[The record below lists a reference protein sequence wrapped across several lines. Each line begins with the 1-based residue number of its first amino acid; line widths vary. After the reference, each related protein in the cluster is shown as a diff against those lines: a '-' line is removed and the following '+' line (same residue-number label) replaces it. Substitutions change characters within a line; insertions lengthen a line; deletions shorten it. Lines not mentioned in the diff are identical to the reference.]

1 MSIFR
6 GHSVAYAL
14 FLLVADVVCVL
25 LATLAAAFLT
35 YSTLDYLTFT
45 QYFFHVLLYSS
56 AFFVAWVWVALSIGI
71 FRDSQRDDLSFQIA
85 NIFKGVVIS
94 IGVSAVTAIYLSP
107 RDPNP
112 AVLTSFA
119 LFVFALLTGYRA
131 ALCLI
136 IWGARQYGYNF
147 RHVLLVG
154 ANERTVNLADTLVH
168 HARFGYH
175 IVGIL
180 EDDCE
185 RLALMGDRDIPHMGR
200 FADLDKV
207 LTENVVDELHICL
220 PVRSYY
226 ETIQSMAHFSVSLGV
241 TVRLVADLFP
251 LRLATSRLHRIEN
264 IPMLSL
270 STVPEDTLRLTIK
283 RVMDLVG
290 SAILLIVLTPVF
302 LATAIAIKLDSPGPA
317 FFTQERVGKNQRRFK
332 MIKFR
337 SMVQNAEALRAELAD
352 LNEAD
357 GPVFK
362 IKDDPRVT
370 RVGRF
375 IRKTSIDELPQLL
388 NVFWGEMSLVG
399 PRPLPPAEVEQQSW
413 NQRRRLSVKP
423 GMTGLWQVSGR
434 SALSFKEWV
443 NLDLN
448 YIDNWSIRND
458 IVILFRTLYV
468 VLRGRGAS

>member
-14 FLLVADVVCVL
+14 FLLAADVGCVL
-25 LATLAAAFLT
+25 LATLAAALLT
-35 YSTLDYLTFT
+35 YSTLDYLTFG
-45 QYFFHVLLYSS
+45 QYFFHVLIYSS
-56 AFFVAWVWVALSIGI
+56 AFFVAWVWVALSVGI
-71 FRDSQRDDLSFQIA
+71 FRDSQRDDLGFQLV

-94 IGVSAVTAIYLSP
+94 IGVSAVSAIYLSP

-112 AVLTSFA
+112 AVLTSYA
-119 LFVFALLTGYRA
+119 VFVFVLLAGYRA

-154 ANERTVNLADTLVH
+154 ANQRTVNLADTLVH

-180 EDDCE
+180 EDDSE

-251 LRLATSRLHRIEN
+251 LRLATSRLHRIEH

-283 RVMDLVG
+283 RAMDLVG
-290 SAILLIVLTPVF
+290 SALLLVLLTPVF
-302 LATAIAIKLDSPGPA
+302 LATAIAIKLDSQGPA

-458 IVILFRTLYV
+458 IAILFRTLYV